1 LIPPASRACFGVYE
15 ALGGASPKIDIV
27 RISADSLGSS

>member
-1 LIPPASRACFGVYE
+1 VYE

-27 RISADSLGSS
+27 RISADSLGILMVPVLGRHNW